1 MHVNYCC
8 YPRGQSVDGH
18 IVPAVDWTSQTAILS
33 GRCRDSEG
41 SWESD
46 RSCDVC
52 YPTCSLC
59 HNLSQWVSV
68 GSKIWIFN
76 MKWKAKLRFCTQEL
90 NTGDGV
96 KHSECMKV
104 NNMSSV
110 SDSWSC
116 RDGPAAWPGCFL
128 SSVQCWTTHF
138 CFELQLQIDD
148 WFQVSPSYAS
158 GTNRWISEVCV
169 SGFLSTECSCSA
181 TERWGECFIP
191 LLYLLELWFR
201 AHSEL
206 RLGLK
211 WVGSQKVRCRNIS
224 LHVCADIYRVWTDAQ
239 KERSDK
245 SSSAQRSEV
254 GLSVIC
260 ERLGLC
266 RRH

>member
-1 MHVNYCC
+1 
-8 YPRGQSVDGH
+8 
-18 IVPAVDWTSQTAILS
+18 
-33 GRCRDSEG
+33 
-41 SWESD
+41 
-46 RSCDVC
+46 
-52 YPTCSLC
+52 
-59 HNLSQWVSV
+59 
-68 GSKIWIFN
+68 

-128 SSVQCWTTHF
+128 SSVQCRTTHF

-211 WVGSQKVRCRNIS
+211 WVGSQKVRWRNIS

-245 SSSAQRSEV
+245 SSSTRRSEV
-254 GLSVIC
+254 GLSGSVSDSDSAGATRPPPAPLLW
-260 ERLGLC
+260 RLWVKEYFETFWDADVLI
-266 RRH
+266 R